1 VIKGCRKQQIEKAC
15 PMQKELQMLPIKQLA
30 INLKSKNLYK

>member
-1 VIKGCRKQQIEKAC
+1 
-15 PMQKELQMLPIKQLA
+15 MQKELQIIPIRQLV